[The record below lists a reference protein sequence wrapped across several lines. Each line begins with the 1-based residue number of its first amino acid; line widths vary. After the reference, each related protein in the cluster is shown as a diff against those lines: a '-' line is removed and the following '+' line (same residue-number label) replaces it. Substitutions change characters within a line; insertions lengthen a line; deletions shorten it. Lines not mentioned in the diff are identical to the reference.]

1 LPPFVE
7 IDFEVTEA
15 REQMKC
21 RHESSAGVI
30 MMPANSEVE
39 AFAMCEAEALPNEV
53 GTVQRIGEVQ
63 QGWAGL
69 TRRLA
74 S

>member
-1 LPPFVE
+1 
-7 IDFEVTEA
+7 
-15 REQMKC
+15 
-21 RHESSAGVI
+21 

-63 QGWAGL
+63 LDESALQVDQL
-69 TRRLA
+69 FEEDLFRREA
-74 S
+74 TAEFSRFSK